1 MKSICSLLAAF
12 ALSSVTALA
21 VDPEKAVV
29 QIFTFSQGA
38 DWDEPWKFEQLR
50 RSSGTGFII
59 KGRRI
64 MTNAHVVS
72 WARQLMVKRYQDPR
86 PYAAR
91 VVFVGHDCDLALL
104 EVEDSLFYE
113 GVEALDFG
121 PLPKVRST
129 VVTYGYPAGGEQ
141 ISYTRGVVSRIE
153 LQTYAHIGNRSL
165 LGVQTDAAINPG
177 NSGGPVIQDDKVIG
191 VAFQGMPGLENAGF
205 FIPPPVINH
214 FLDDIKDGKY
224 DGFPSAGVR
233 TAPLQNTA
241 YRRKLKLPDNDKGVR
256 VDSALPGTPAE
267 KLLRPDDVIL
277 QVGKHEVGS
286 DGSIIYEGN
295 RMALAMAVQEAQ
307 HGQSIPVK
315 IWRDAKEQTVALP
328 VEVSVTD
335 RVLGNQYDTPPRY
348 FVYAGLVF
356 TPMSLDYLK
365 TFGRGWSD
373 SAGAELTYELFY
385 RRHESPKTVRSE
397 PIVLS
402 TILADEVNA
411 NFRTR
416 GRALVDKINGVRI
429 ERLEDVIRA
438 FESPSNGQHVLEFM
452 PKNTLECLER
462 ESADKANAQI
472 LKTYGVPKD
481 RRL

>member
-1 MKSICSLLAAF
+1 MKSICSLLAAL
-12 ALSSVTALA
+12 ALSSLTTLA
-21 VDPEKAVV
+21 ADPEKAVV
-29 QIFTFSQGA
+29 QIFTFSQEA
-38 DWDEPWKFEQLR
+38 DWDEPWKFGTLR
-50 RSSGTGFII
+50 RSTGTGFII

-86 PYAAR
+86 PYLAR

-104 EVEDSLFYE
+104 EVEDSQFYN
-113 GVEALDFG
+113 GVEPLEFG
-121 PLPKVRST
+121 TLPKVRST

-141 ISYTRGVVSRIE
+141 ISYTRGVVSRLE
-153 LQTYAHIGNRSL
+153 LQTYVHIGNRSL

-205 FIPPPVINH
+205 FIPPPVIQH
-214 FLDDIKDGKY
+214 FLDDIQDGKY
-224 DGFPSAGVR
+224 HGFPSAGIR

-241 YRRKLKLPDNDKGVR
+241 YRRKLKLPDDDKGVR
-256 VDSALPGTPAE
+256 VDSIVPGTPAE
-267 KLLRPDDVIL
+267 KVLRPDDVVL
-277 QVGKHEVGS
+277 QVGKYPVGS
-286 DGSIIYEGN
+286 DGSIVYEGN

-307 HGQSIPVK
+307 HGQSMPLK
-315 IWRDAKEQTVALP
+315 IWRDGKEQTIAVP
-328 VEVSVTD
+328 VEVSATD
-335 RVLGNQYDTPPRY
+335 KVLGNQYDLPPRY

-356 TPMSLDYLK
+356 TPLSLDYLK

-373 SAGAELTYELFY
+373 TAGAELTYELFY
-385 RRHESPKTVRSE
+385 RRHESPKTLRLE

-402 TILADEVNA
+402 TVLADGINA
-411 NFRTR
+411 NFRVR
-416 GRALVDKINGVRI
+416 GRALVDKINGIRI

-438 FESPSNGQHVLEFM
+438 FESPSDGQHVVEFL
-452 PKNTLECLER
+452 PKNTFECLER
-462 ESADKANAQI
+462 AEADKAHPNI
-472 LKTYGVPKD
+472 LKTYGIQRD

>member
-1 MKSICSLLAAF
+1 MKTICSLLAAF